1 MPYVVKVWA
10 YLDKDGRPVNEL
22 SKAYHHEDKQLAN
35 LAAATA
41 DGIMVRVKRSVDMK
55 RVRKPE
61 KQATKLNKKKSK
73 ATKQNQSWMKG
84 GK

>member
-10 YLDKDGRPVNEL
+10 YLDKDGLPVSEL
-22 SKAYHHEDKQLAN
+22 SRAYHHEDQQLAN
-35 LAAATA
+35 LTAATA

-55 RVRKPE
+55 KVSKPE
-61 KQATKLNKKKSK
+61 KRIENSKSN
-73 ATKQNQSWMKG
+73 QNWMKG

>member
-10 YLDKDGRPVNEL
+10 YLDKDGFPVSEL
-22 SKAYHHEDKQLAN
+22 SRAYHHEDKQLAN
-35 LAAATA
+35 LTAATA

-55 RVRKPE
+55 KVRKPE
-61 KQATKLNKKKSK
+61 KKIKVSK
-73 ATKQNQSWMKG
+73 PNQNWMKG